1 MTAHHGRRAAFL
13 LVTACLAAAPS
24 TASARLSLDD
34 ARQIALTKVERM
46 EHKLKSEGAKD
57 SSVPGCW
64 RDSASAVSCLG
75 MVSGKDS
82 FLRWK
87 CAVPMKIRQ
96 RKSASASRH
105 RVAVKF
111 TDPMCSF

>member
-1 MTAHHGRRAAFL
+1 MTAHHGRFATL
-13 LVTACLAAAPS
+13 LIVIACLAAPS
-24 TASARLSLDD
+24 AASARLSLDD
-34 ARQIALTKVERM
+34 ARAIATVKVERM
-46 EHKLKSEGAKD
+46 EKKLKSEGAKD

-64 RDSASAVSCLG
+64 RESRTTVSCLG

-96 RKSASASRH
+96 RKTASASRH

-111 TDPMCSF
+111 TDPM